1 MNNHERIVE
10 LIYERIVELID
21 ELQANSQEMN
31 GCLDIARAGHMLLVS
46 ESLASALLAFLYKTT
61 NTKG

>member
-1 MNNHERIVE
+1 MNSCERIME
-10 LIYERIVELID
+10 LIE